1 MRGQTL
7 PSFQRS
13 VGDSVLPR
21 ISTSEEAVRNR
32 KEARVIDAHVGQRIR
47 GRRTELGMSQTQVAD
62 ALGVTFQQV
71 QKYERGANLV
81 GASRLYDLSNILDR
95 PVEYFFEGL
104 TPTPKSEAE
113 GTNLRSPETVE
124 LVNAYY
130 KVDNPHVR
138 RQILS
143 TIRSISFGE

>member
-1 MRGQTL
+1 M
-7 PSFQRS
+7 
-13 VGDSVLPR
+13 PR

-71 QKYERGANLV
+71 QKYERGANRV